1 MSERY
6 TTQITKE
13 WMRARMSV
21 RSAKEQLVRAEEEM
35 KKIGHELG
43 KRLAPNDMKEG
54 ETIGLWNRIDDHDER
69 CFMVTL
75 VKGCEYS
82 TALRGECRK
91 IEGK

>member
-13 WMRARMSV
+13 WMRARQSV
-21 RSAKEQLVRAEEEM
+21 KSAENQLALAKEEM
-35 KKIGHELG
+35 KKIGHEPG
-43 KRLAPNDMKEG
+43 IRLAPNDMKEG
-54 ETIGLWNRIDDHDER
+54 ETLGLWNRIDDHDER

-82 TALRGECRK
+82 TTLRGEARL